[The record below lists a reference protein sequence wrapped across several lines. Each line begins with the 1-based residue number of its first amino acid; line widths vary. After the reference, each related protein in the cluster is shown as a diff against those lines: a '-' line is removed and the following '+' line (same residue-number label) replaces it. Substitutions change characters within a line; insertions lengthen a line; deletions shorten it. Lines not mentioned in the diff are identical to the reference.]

1 MAHDLPDFPSGAFAK
16 HDRDPDPLFYAQ
28 PRFVTHIDSA
38 AVAAVTNLYRQ
49 VVPAGGDVLD
59 LMSSWVSHLPDEVAY
74 ASVIGHGL
82 NAAELAA
89 NSRLTRH
96 FVQDLNSEP
105 HLPLDSTSIDA
116 ALICVSVQYLQRP
129 VAVLS
134 EIARVQRPGSPVV
147 ISFSNRYFP
156 TKAVA
161 IWNALDGA
169 GHAQLV
175 GLYLQRAG
183 FTRIEG
189 RVLKP
194 EGGTGD
200 PLKAVIGWTAAA

>member
-1 MAHDLPDFPSGAFAK
+1 MTQDLPDFPPEAFAK
-16 HDRDPDPLFYAQ
+16 RDRDPDPAFYAR
-28 PRFVTHIDSA
+28 PRFVTHIDA
-38 AVAAVTNLYRQ
+38 AAIAAVTDLYREI
-49 VVPAGGDVLD
+49 VPAGGDVLD

-74 ASVIGHGL
+74 ASVTGHGL

-89 NSRLTRH
+89 NPRLTRH
-96 FVQDLNSEP
+96 LVQDLNAEP
-105 HLPLDSTSIDA
+105 RLPLDTACVDA

-129 VAVLS
+129 VSVLS
-134 EIARVQRPGSPVV
+134 EIARVLRPGTPAV
-147 ISFSNRYFP
+147 ISFSNRCFP

-161 IWNALDGA
+161 IWSALDGV

-183 FTRIEG
+183 FARVER

-194 EGGTGD
+194 AGGPGD
-200 PLKAVIGWTAAA
+200 PVTAVVGWTAAA

>member
-1 MAHDLPDFPSGAFAK
+1 MTQDLPSLPPEAFAK
-16 HDRDPDPLFYAQ
+16 HDRDPDPLFYAE
-28 PRFVTHIDSA
+28 PRFVTHIDA
-38 AVAAVTNLYRQ
+38 AAIAAVTSLYRTI
-49 VVPAGGDVLD
+49 VPAGGVVLD

-89 NSRLTRH
+89 NPRLTRH
-96 FVQDLNSEP
+96 FVQDLNAEP
-105 HLPLDSTSIDA
+105 HLPLDTASVDA

-134 EIARVQRPGSPVV
+134 EIARVMRPGSPAV
-147 ISFSNRYFP
+147 ISFSNRCFP

-161 IWNALDGA
+161 IWNVLDEV

-175 GLYLQRAG
+175 SLYLQRAG
-183 FTRIEG
+183 FARIDV

-194 EGGTGD
+194 EGGSCD
-200 PLKAVIGWTAAA
+200 PMTAVTGWTVAA